1 MCYKIE
7 VQKKNEEKLKKKL
20 DEVGIPTY
28 MRGFFTTTIKSKAGA
43 INYLGVIKDLL
54 HYFMEGKII
63 NRNSISDIKPEDFSE
78 IMAENITEYL
88 EIKENNG
95 MSPTTL
101 ETRKNIIRSFWN
113 YISRVKGSN
122 IAKDF
127 FDDVTYSG
135 ISSSDNNLVKKLPSN
150 EQIKQLEE
158 KISNKTDDF
167 LRIRNLSIVRL
178 LKGSGLRESE
188 LVGLELKDLFLN
200 EDIPYVKTVRKGKY
214 REMEARNVFL
224 TNDAKEAIVEWLEVR
239 NEFEGVE
246 NLNAL
251 FITKKL
257 KRMRESD
264 VMKMFKSASNSELSP
279 HMMRHWYATVM
290 AKKLGVV
297 FTQQNLGHTSMN
309 TTINNYANG
318 SYEAKDI
325 LASM

>member
-1 MCYKIE
+1 M
-7 VQKKNEEKLKKKL
+7 
-20 DEVGIPTY
+20 
-28 MRGFFTTTIKSKAGA
+28 
-43 INYLGVIKDLL
+43 
-54 HYFMEGKII
+54 
-63 NRNSISDIKPEDFSE
+63 
-78 IMAENITEYL
+78 
-88 EIKENNG
+88 
-95 MSPTTL
+95 
-101 ETRKNIIRSFWN
+101 
-113 YISRVKGSN
+113 
-122 IAKDF
+122 
-127 FDDVTYSG
+127 
-135 ISSSDNNLVKKLPSN
+135 
-150 EQIKQLEE
+150 
-158 KISNKTDDF
+158 
-167 LRIRNLSIVRL
+167 RIRNLSIVRL

>member
-1 MCYKIE
+1 MCYKIV

>member
-158 KISNKTDDF
+158 MTSC
-167 LRIRNLSIVRL
+167 
-178 LKGSGLRESE
+178 
-188 LVGLELKDLFLN
+188 GLEIYLL
-200 EDIPYVKTVRKGKY
+200 
-214 REMEARNVFL
+214 
-224 TNDAKEAIVEWLEVR
+224 
-239 NEFEGVE
+239 
-246 NLNAL
+246 
-251 FITKKL
+251 
-257 KRMRESD
+257 
-264 VMKMFKSASNSELSP
+264 
-279 HMMRHWYATVM
+279 
-290 AKKLGVV
+290 
-297 FTQQNLGHTSMN
+297 
-309 TTINNYANG
+309 
-318 SYEAKDI
+318 
-325 LASM
+325 